1 MTSAASSAQLALRS
15 AFKTRFD
22 GAAMPRAIR
31 RLRLRGATGNPC
43 PMTPPTKSGDDQT
56 IEVQYTLEDEVLIV
70 EHLDHSP
77 EDFGESL
84 ARTLEAPGPAEGE
97 RELEAGLGGTGAS
110 IQRVSR
116 RPR

>member
-1 MTSAASSAQLALRS
+1 MTIAASSARLALRS
-15 AFKTRFD
+15 AFRPVSMVQQCRGPF
-22 GAAMPRAIR
+22 GGYACEERPAI
-31 RLRLRGATGNPC
+31 LV

-70 EHLDHSP
+70 EHLDDSP

-84 ARTLEAPGPAEGE
+84 ARTLGAPGPAEGE